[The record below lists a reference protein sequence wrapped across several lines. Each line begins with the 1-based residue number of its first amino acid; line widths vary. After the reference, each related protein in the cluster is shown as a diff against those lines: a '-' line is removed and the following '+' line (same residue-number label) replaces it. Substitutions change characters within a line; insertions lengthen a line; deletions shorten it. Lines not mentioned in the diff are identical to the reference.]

1 MKVET
6 EENQQD
12 PSHHKCT
19 AAYELKKVEA
29 FARGALHDGLN
40 ADECNQ
46 GQNLARKLEIQV
58 RVYLV
63 HIYGHACLLYELN
76 SIQQQ
81 GSPLQ
86 RAVWLIETQL
96 AL

>member
-40 ADECNQ
+40 ADECN
-46 GQNLARKLEIQV
+46 
-58 RVYLV
+58 
-63 HIYGHACLLYELN
+63 
-76 SIQQQ
+76 
-81 GSPLQ
+81 
-86 RAVWLIETQL
+86 
-96 AL
+96 

>member
-29 FARGALHDGLN
+29 FAWGALHDGLN

-86 RAVWLIETQL
+86 RAV
-96 AL
+96 